1 MGSYQPQRSK
11 SNLILGDGKHTTR
24 RKGQENVYVRE
35 REEEWKKK
43 QYMWAIDQI
52 IKMALFKYSSR
63 IITILSISKSKFSPK

>member
-24 RKGQENVYVRE
+24 RKGQENVLSKRE

-43 QYMWAIDQI
+43 
-52 IKMALFKYSSR
+52 
-63 IITILSISKSKFSPK
+63 TICGR